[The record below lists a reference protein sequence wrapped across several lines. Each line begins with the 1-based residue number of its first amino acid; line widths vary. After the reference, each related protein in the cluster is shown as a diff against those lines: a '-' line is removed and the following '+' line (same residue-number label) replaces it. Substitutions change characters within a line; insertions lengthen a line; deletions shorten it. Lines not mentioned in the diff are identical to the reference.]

1 MGKSDQHVERPA
13 LGLKEPGLGFY
24 IKPWA
29 GSPDKMMRSIFTLR
43 ALVMITIMVQQV
55 SGPYYSLI
63 LR

>member
-13 LGLKEPGLGFY
+13 LGLKEPGLGFN

-43 ALVMITIMVQQV
+43 ALVTIMVQQV